1 MEKKEEL
8 VKVKITGTLA
18 KSTEKAY
25 LFDVAYKHPKDGY
38 SLIRLWIPKVL
49 VYSINGSIDNNVV
62 IAKYFALNIES
73 AITNYIN
80 PEIDEL
86 ATQFKYLYNSPIKPQ
101 PGEIENPEYIF
112 KSVTYFVKE
121 RPKIKLEKVVFV
133 KPKLDPE
140 EIKKIRLEAL
150 TKSNEKRF
158 LDTQKKISEYIN
170 NWDFKVNGKISQS
183 KLSSVSGVNIKTIEK
198 HYSNFKQYISE
209 LNKQYKQNL

>member
-140 EIKKIRLEAL
+140 EIKKIRIESVKK
-150 TKSNEKRF
+150 THEKIKKN
-158 LDTQKKISEYIN
+158 TQKKISEYIN

-209 LNKQYKQNL
+209 LNQQYKQNL